1 MYLGVAAFPSCFHYT
16 HSANIQLVAGVR
28 GFKLLQLEVPFFPKE
43 IFSSVQFSRSV
54 GSDSLRPREL
64 QYNRPPCPSP
74 TPEVHPN
81 SCPLSR

>member
-1 MYLGVAAFPSCFHYT
+1 MCLGVAAFPSCFHYT

-54 GSDSLRPREL
+54 VSDSL
-64 QYNRPPCPSP
+64 
-74 TPEVHPN
+74 
-81 SCPLSR
+81 